1 MIVTKG
7 PKQVTIVRLKVYS
20 EGRSGFKAQRTGG
33 LVLAPRRPENRRPF
47 DPRQCPDSMARQ
59 KQKKSDNTIAQNR
72 VARHDYFIDDEI
84 ETGMVLE
91 GWEVKSLREG
101 NLQLRE
107 SYVFVKNGELWL
119 TGAHIAPLQSASS
132 HIRPDAT
139 RTRKLLAHRNEID
152 RLLGMVERKGYTLV
166 ALSAYWSRGRAKL
179 KIGLARGKKTHDKRA
194 SVKDR
199 DWKRDQGRL
208 LKSSGR

>member
-1 MIVTKG
+1 
-7 PKQVTIVRLKVYS
+7 
-20 EGRSGFKAQRTGG
+20 
-33 LVLAPRRPENRRPF
+33 
-47 DPRQCPDSMARQ
+47 MARQ